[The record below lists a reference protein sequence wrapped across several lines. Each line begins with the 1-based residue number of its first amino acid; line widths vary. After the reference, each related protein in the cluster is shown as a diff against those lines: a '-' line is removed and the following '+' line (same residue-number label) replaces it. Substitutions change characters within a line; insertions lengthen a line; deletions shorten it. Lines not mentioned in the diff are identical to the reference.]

1 MRVAPYLEVRQKF
14 DFARNILSPSF
25 AGKINPSFML
35 IWTLPIIA
43 ALTGYITNYIAI
55 KMLFHPRKKVKILFL
70 EIQGIFPKRQKNLAE
85 KLGKIVAEEL
95 FSVEDVK
102 KSLQDP
108 SSTDEVA
115 AIVDARLDDFL
126 DNRLTETMP
135 MLAMFMNEEIKEQIK
150 STLLAEVQMMLPELI
165 DRFVQKME
173 NEVDVEKTVYEKV
186 VAFSTDKLED
196 ILYSIMSKEFKF
208 IEILGGVLG
217 FMIGLIQ
224 IAILQLQ

>member
-1 MRVAPYLEVRQKF
+1 M
-14 DFARNILSPSF
+14 I
-25 AGKINPSFML
+25 
-35 IWTLPIIA
+35 IWTLPVIA

-95 FSVEDVK
+95 FSIEDVK
-102 KSLQDP
+102 KSLQNPD
-108 SSTDEVA
+108 STEDIS
-115 AIVDARLDDFL
+115 AIVDTRLNDFL
-126 DNRLTETMP
+126 DNRLIEAMP
-135 MLAMFMNEEIKEQIK
+135 MLAMFMNDEIKQKIK
-150 STLLAEVQMMLPELI
+150 STLLEEVQLMLPELI
-165 DRFVQKME
+165 DRFISKIE
-173 NEVDVEKTVYEKV
+173 NDVDIEKTVYEKV
-186 VAFSTDKLED
+186 VSFSTDKLED